1 MKRKTVNE
9 GYICDGEGWIV
20 SNIISDL
27 SEPSLWLHSCLPL
40 ALVTATTARMGKRK
54 KEKRKLFFLFMIYR
68 QKFGGSGCGGLMI
81 KHFLVGSVVWPL
93 FSVDSF
99 YRPQ

>member
-1 MKRKTVNE
+1 MRWRAGSFPTSFLI
-9 GYICDGEGWIV
+9 Y
-20 SNIISDL
+20 L
-27 SEPSLWLHSCLPL
+27 SPAFAALLL
-40 ALVTATTARMGKRK
+40 ASSSSTATTARMGKEK
-54 KEKRKLFFLFMIYR
+54 KEKKKTLFLLFMIYR

>member
-1 MKRKTVNE
+1 MRWRAGSFPTSFLI
-9 GYICDGEGWIV
+9 Y
-20 SNIISDL
+20 L
-27 SEPSLWLHSCLPL
+27 SPAFAALLL
-40 ALVTATTARMGKRK
+40 ASSSSTATTARMGKK
-54 KEKRKLFFLFMIYR
+54 KKTLFLLLFMIYR